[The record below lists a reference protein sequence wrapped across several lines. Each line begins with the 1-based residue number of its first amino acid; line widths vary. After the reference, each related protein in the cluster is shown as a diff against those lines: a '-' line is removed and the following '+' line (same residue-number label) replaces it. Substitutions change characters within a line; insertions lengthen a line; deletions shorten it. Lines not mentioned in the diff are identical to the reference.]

1 MESVLILNAN
11 FEPLNVCN
19 MRKAVCLMVMD
30 KAQLVMNGRGEI
42 RTIDRSF
49 PRPSVIRLQ
58 NMVHRPRPKVK
69 LTRKEIFRR
78 DSYTCQ
84 YCGTTTGVLTIDHII
99 PRHLNG
105 PHSWEN
111 VVTACSYCNHKKGG
125 RTLEQSGMALLKVPQ
140 EPSASAIYLYNH
152 YLSDNTEWEQFLAG
166 W

>member
-1 MESVLILNAN
+1 MESVLVLNAN

-30 KAQLVMNGRGEI
+30 KAQLVMNGRGI
-42 RTIDRSF
+42 IQTIDRNF

-58 NMVHRPRPKVK
+58 NMVHRPRPRVK

-78 DSYTCQ
+78 DNFTCQ
-84 YCGTTTGVLTIDHII
+84 YCGTTSGVLTIDHVI

-105 PHSWEN
+105 PHEWDN

-125 RTLEQSGMALLKVPQ
+125 RTLEQSGMRLFNAPE
-140 EPSASAIYLYNH
+140 EPPTSAIYLYHH
-152 YLSDNTEWEQFLAG
+152 YLSENAEWKEFLSG

>member
-1 MESVLILNAN
+1 MESVLVLNAN

-30 KAQLVMNGRGEI
+30 KAQLVMDGRGI
-42 RTIDRSF
+42 IHTVDRTF

-58 NMVHRPRPKVK
+58 SMIHRPRPRVK
-69 LTRKEIFRR
+69 LTRKEVFRR
-78 DSYTCQ
+78 DNFTCQ
-84 YCGTTTGVLTIDHII
+84 YCGTTSGVLTIDHVL

-105 PHSWEN
+105 PHEWEN

-125 RTLEQSGMALLKVPQ
+125 RTLEQSGMTLLKVPA
-140 EPSASAIYLYNH
+140 EPPSSADYLYNH
-152 YLSDNTEWEQFLAG
+152 YLSENSEWEEFLHG

>member
-1 MESVLILNAN
+1 MESVLVLNAN

-19 MRKAVCLMVMD
+19 MHKAVCLMVME

-42 RTIDRSF
+42 HTIDRTF
-49 PRPSVIRLQ
+49 PRPSVIRLE
-58 NMVHRPRPKVK
+58 NMVHRPRPRVK

-78 DSYTCQ
+78 DEYTCQ
-84 YCGTTTGVLTIDHII
+84 YCGTTSGVLTIDHVV

-111 VVTACSYCNHKKGG
+111 VVTACAYCNHKKGG
-125 RTLEQSGMALLKVPQ
+125 RTLEQSSLALKNFPQ
-140 EPSASAIYLYNH
+140 EPSSSAIYLYNH
-152 YLSDNTEWEQFLAG
+152 YLSDNSEWVEFLLG

>member
-1 MESVLILNAN
+1 MESVLVLNAN

-42 RTIDRSF
+42 HTIDRIF

-58 NMVHRPRPKVK
+58 SMIHRPRPKVK
-69 LTRKEIFRR
+69 LTRREIFRR
-78 DSYTCQ
+78 DGYTCQ
-84 YCGTTTGVLTIDHII
+84 YCGTTSGVLTIDHVI
-99 PRHLNG
+99 PRHLDG
-105 PHSWEN
+105 PHCWDN

-125 RTLEQSGMALLKVPQ
+125 RTLEQSGMALLKLPE
-140 EPSASAIYLYNH
+140 EPPASAIYIYHH
-152 YLSDNTEWEQFLAG
+152 YLSDNTEWVEFLTG

>member
-1 MESVLILNAN
+1 MESVLVLNAN

-30 KAQLVMNGRGEI
+30 KAQLVMNGRGEVH
-42 RTIDRSF
+42 TIDRTF

-78 DSYTCQ
+78 DGFTCQ
-84 YCGTTTGVLTIDHII
+84 YCGSTSAVLTIDHIL

-105 PHSWEN
+105 PHSWDN
-111 VVTACSYCNHKKGG
+111 VVTACAYCNHKKGG
-125 RTLEQSGMALLKVPQ
+125 RTLEQSGMALQKTPN
-140 EPSASAIYLYNH
+140 EPPASALYIYNH
-152 YLSDNTEWEQFLAG
+152 YLSANAEWEDFLSG